1 MVRNMKVQFLDKVI
15 LILNL
20 VFIRFDAFLNNYIEL
35 TFLYIFLT
43 LFSEFAGI
51 QTLST
56 NPIQLLLTLNILVIS
71 THYVYSITY
80 VINDILDFED
90 MQKLG
95 VNEDKYSSYKLRPIV
110 YYNRSLITVLYLVA
124 LHITFLILLSVSLT
138 STILIYPPLLTAL
151 TLMHSKSK
159 KFRPI
164 TFACLRILKYTLS
177 LTLLQ
182 HYLHVTNI
190 RFIIYAFLTLIL
202 LILPYHIATY
212 TKSKTL
218 LWRTPL
224 HHHVK
229 LAIVILFTGSL
240 VMLIQLIHLNIFIP
254 FVKSLLITFTPF
266 LITRQ
271 VLRFVL
277 GASNPNVYIH
287 IKRLVIFFIIAVVL
301 SLIILIAYVG

>member
-1 MVRNMKVQFLDKVI
+1 MKVQFLDKVI

-35 TFLYIFLT
+35 AFLYIFLT
-43 LFSEFAGI
+43 LFSEFTGI

-56 NPIQLLLTLNILVIS
+56 NPIQLLLTLNMVVIG
-71 THYVYSITY
+71 THYIYSITY

-90 MQKLG
+90 IQKLG
-95 VNEDKYSSYKLRPIV
+95 VNEDKYSFYKLRPIV

-138 STILIYPPLLTAL
+138 STILIYPLLLVAL

-164 TFACLRILKYTLS
+164 TFACLRTLKYTLF

-190 RFIIYAFLTLIL
+190 RFIIYVFLTLIL
-202 LILPYHIATY
+202 IILPYHIATY

-218 LWRTPL
+218 LWQTPL
-224 HHHVK
+224 HHVK
-229 LAIVILFTGSL
+229 PVIAILLTGPL

-271 VLRFVL
+271 ALRFVL

-287 IKRLVIFFIIAVVL
+287 IKRLVVFFIITIVS
-301 SLIILIAYVG
+301 SLIIFIAYVE

>member
-1 MVRNMKVQFLDKVI
+1 MVRNGKVQFLDRVI
-15 LILNL
+15 LISNL

-43 LFSEFAGI
+43 LFGEFI
-51 QTLST
+51 EVQPLSA
-56 NPIQLLLTLNILVIS
+56 NPIQLLLTLNLLVIS

-80 VINDILDFED
+80 IINDILDFED
-90 MQKLG
+90 VQKLR
-95 VNEDKYSSYKLRPIV
+95 VNEDKYSFYKLRPLV
-110 YYNRSLITVLYLVA
+110 YYNRSLITVLYLVTLYIA
-124 LHITFLILLSVSLT
+124 FLILLSISFT
-138 STILIYPPLLTAL
+138 SIILIYPPLLTAL

-164 TFACLRILKYTLS
+164 TFACLRILKYTLF
-177 LTLLQ
+177 LTLLHQ
-182 HYLHVTNI
+182 YLHTTNI

-218 LWRTPL
+218 LRQTPL

-229 LAIVILFTGSL
+229 PVIAVLFISFL
-240 VMLIQLIHLNIFIP
+240 VMLIQLIHLGIFIA

-271 VLRFVL
+271 ILRFIL
-277 GASNPNVYIH
+277 GATNPNLYVH
-287 IKRLVIFFIIAVVL
+287 IKRLVIFFIITVVL
-301 SLIILIAYVG
+301 SSIILIAYVK